1 MPLVQN
7 SLQNNEYG
15 PRIFVNVMSE
25 PLLRDALRLIQDIV
39 AESTGSRL
47 GREAV
52 RRLEEVLKRIAA
64 ADTSRPHDTGYSQR
78 EATILFADLR
88 GFSAIAA
95 AYPSDVVLAVLSR
108 CFGLMTEIIVRHYG
122 TIDKFM
128 GDAIMVV
135 FHGDHPSSRDH
146 AQRAVLCA
154 VEMQI
159 AMNELRHQHRK
170 DKLPEI
176 YIGIGIST
184 GTVMAGLI
192 GSSAY
197 RAYTVIGEEVNLAA
211 RIEAF
216 SLRGQVLISEVTHSH
231 CSEFIQAGE
240 PMDVYVKGKSER
252 LRIREVLGVPELG
265 KVVPR
270 QDVRKSPRVV
280 VDLAVE
286 YRPLAGKMVDA
297 EPLRG
302 VMRDLGYHGALVQ
315 LVDPLPLYS
324 EVKLAF
330 ELPALQFHAE
340 DIYAR
345 VVSVREQGGRYLGGL
360 EFTSLGAEAN
370 SKIQLFVQM
379 RIQDELQPPGLNPR
393 AAL

>member
-1 MPLVQN
+1 
-7 SLQNNEYG
+7 
-15 PRIFVNVMSE
+15 MSE

-39 AESTGSRL
+39 IEAKGSPL
-47 GREAV
+47 SREAV
-52 RRLEEVLKRIAA
+52 RRVREVLERIAA
-64 ADTSRPHDTGYSQR
+64 PDSSSARDTGYSQR

-95 AYPSDVVLAVLSR
+95 AYPPDVVLAVLSR

-135 FHGDHPSSRDH
+135 FHGDYPSSRDH

-159 AMNELRHQHRK
+159 AMNELRQRHHE

-192 GSSAY
+192 GSDAY

-216 SLRGQVLISEVTHSH
+216 SLRGQVLLSEATYAH
-231 CSEFIQAGE
+231 CSDFIQAGE
-240 PMDVYVKGKSER
+240 PMDVYVKGRSER
-252 LRIREVLGVPELG
+252 LRIREALGVPELG

-280 VDLAVE
+280 VDLPVE
-286 YRPLAGKMVDA
+286 YRPLIGKMVDA
-297 EPLRG
+297 EPMRG
-302 VMRDLGYHGALVQ
+302 IIRDLGYHGALIQ
-315 LVDPLPLYS
+315 LVDALPLYS

-330 ELPALQFHAE
+330 ELPGVGFRAE
-340 DIYAR
+340 EIYAR
-345 VVSVREQGGRYLGGL
+345 VVSVREQGGKHLAGL
-360 EFTSLGAEAN
+360 EFTSLSAQAN

-379 RIQDELQPPGLNPR
+379 CIQGEGRRINPKTNR
-393 AAL
+393 G